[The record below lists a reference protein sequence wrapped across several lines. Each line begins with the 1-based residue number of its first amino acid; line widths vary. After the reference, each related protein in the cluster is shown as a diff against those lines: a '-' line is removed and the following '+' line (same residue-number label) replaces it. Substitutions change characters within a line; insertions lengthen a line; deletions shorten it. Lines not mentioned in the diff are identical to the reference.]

1 MLKNDLFKL
10 MNDAVFGKFEKT
22 QRDKT
27 YQNRKKKK
35 LFTVRTKLSYYK
47 VFHRKCIMNSNEEN
61 SDINKYMCLLR
72 FINIRSK

>member
-1 MLKNDLFKL
+1 MFKNDLFKL
-10 MNDAVFGKFEKT
+10 MNDAVFGKREKT
-22 QRDKT
+22 QRGKT

-35 LFTVRTKLSYYK
+35 LFAVRIKLSCYN

-61 SDINKYMCLLR
+61 SDINKYVCLLR